1 MTPRLTG
8 ALALAALMASPA
20 LAADYAFTVTNST
33 PSELVAVHV
42 RDGQV
47 TGFKHVPANGER
59 EFTITLPDGVCITQ
73 LQFVFTDIEPLAMPG
88 YDACNSGG
96 IDLSI

>member
-1 MTPRLTG
+1 MTIRLLG
-8 ALALAALMASPA
+8 AAALACLLVTPTM
-20 LAADYAFTVTNST
+20 AADYAFTVTNST

-42 RDGQV
+42 QGGKV
-47 TGFKHVPANGER
+47 SGFKHVPANGER
-59 EFTITLPDGVCITQ
+59 EFTITLPDGVCVTQ

-96 IDLSI
+96 IDLTI